1 MADFQCDQCKGP
13 AGLMVQ
19 WGAFFFRCSKC
30 GAPGPGSLME
40 FVADRLQS
48 NYKAVLLSRS
58 SEELSVVAEG
68 VGTEI
73 VPLVLAAAADGKF
86 VWMKPQ

>member
-1 MADFQCDQCKGP
+1 
-13 AGLMVQ
+13 
-19 WGAFFFRCSKC
+19 
-30 GAPGPGSLME
+30 ME
-40 FVADRLQS
+40 FIAARLQS

-58 SEELSVVAEG
+58 SKELSVVAEG

-73 VPLVLAAAADGKF
+73 LPLVLAAAADGKF